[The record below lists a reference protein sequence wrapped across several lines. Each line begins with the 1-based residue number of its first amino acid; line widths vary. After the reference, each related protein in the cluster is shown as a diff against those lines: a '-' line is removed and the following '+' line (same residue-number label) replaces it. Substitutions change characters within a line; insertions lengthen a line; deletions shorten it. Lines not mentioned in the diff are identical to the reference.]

1 MKHIVDGIVVCR
13 KDGMIE
19 NASLEAARIIGGHAS
34 DMVGKSLDSLLA
46 EDDVTAAAKT
56 DIKLRILA
64 ETGRIGEFRRD
75 DGCGDAIRAEVAA
88 TSLELGKEEILIV
101 TLRDITDEKEV
112 DAEPRPRAKDRT
124 QSKEALEDS
133 RRAALSVMQDAEIQR
148 QRAEEVLRKSESLF
162 KSLTDHAPNAVFLK
176 DGDGRFIAVNK
187 RFEEWYGVSP
197 EEALGKTS
205 HDIFPEAYA
214 SNYVSMDR
222 ETLSQSRLI
231 EREVSVP
238 FADGTIRQVITL
250 KFPVFD
256 DAGNSVGVATITT
269 DITEQR
275 RHEELLRQ
283 SQKMDA
289 VGQLTGGVAHDFNNL
304 LAIIQGNISLLDA
317 ELDDDSEFKELTAPI
332 LRATRRGASLTNRLL
347 AFSRK
352 QTLDVRSV
360 DAGNLVEEASEML
373 RRSLGEDISIEL
385 VIAPDLWHCT
395 VDAGQLEQAIVNLAN
410 NARDAMLKGD
420 RLTFEVSNTAIS
432 ELQAAQETDLAPGD
446 YVLIA
451 VTDTGSGMPAAVREQ
466 IFDPFFTTKSVGKG
480 TGLGLSMVYGFV
492 KQSEGHITVYSA
504 EDKGTT
510 IKLYLPRSHAA
521 ADETEAPKA
530 VSVTPPHGETILV
543 VEDDTDLRTLAVV
556 ILTDLGYRV
565 LEAGSGPAALRLL
578 EQETH
583 VDLLLTDVVLPD
595 GMDGKEV
602 ADAVRA
608 RIPTAKVHFMSG
620 YATGAMASG
629 GRLIQGEHLLQKP
642 FDPKDLARQ
651 VKWAIDA

>member
-1 MKHIVDGIVVCR
+1 M
-13 KDGMIE
+13 
-19 NASLEAARIIGGHAS
+19 
-34 DMVGKSLDSLLA
+34 DSLLA

-56 DIKLRILA
+56 DIKLRTLA
-64 ETGRIGEFRRD
+64 ETGRIGQFRRD

-148 QRAEEVLRKSESLF
+148 QRAEEALRKSESLF

-432 ELQAAQETDLAPGD
+432 
-446 YVLIA
+446 
-451 VTDTGSGMPAAVREQ
+451 
-466 IFDPFFTTKSVGKG
+466 
-480 TGLGLSMVYGFV
+480 
-492 KQSEGHITVYSA
+492 
-504 EDKGTT
+504 
-510 IKLYLPRSHAA
+510 
-521 ADETEAPKA
+521 
-530 VSVTPPHGETILV
+530 
-543 VEDDTDLRTLAVV
+543 
-556 ILTDLGYRV
+556 
-565 LEAGSGPAALRLL
+565 
-578 EQETH
+578 
-583 VDLLLTDVVLPD
+583 
-595 GMDGKEV
+595 
-602 ADAVRA
+602 
-608 RIPTAKVHFMSG
+608 
-620 YATGAMASG
+620 
-629 GRLIQGEHLLQKP
+629 
-642 FDPKDLARQ
+642 
-651 VKWAIDA
+651 

>member
-34 DMVGKSLDSLLA
+34 DIVGKSLDSLLA
-46 EDDVTAAAKT
+46 EDDVTAPAKT
-56 DIKLRILA
+56 DIKLRTLA

-124 QSKEALEDS
+124 QSKKALEDS
-133 RRAALSVMQDAEIQR
+133 RHAALSVMQDAEIQR
-148 QRAEEVLRKSESLF
+148 QRAEEALRKSESLF
-162 KSLTDHAPNAVFLK
+162 KSLTDHPPNAVFLK

-275 RHEELLRQ
+275 RHEALLRQ

-289 VGQLTGGVAHDFNNL
+289 VG
-304 LAIIQGNISLLDA
+304 
-317 ELDDDSEFKELTAPI
+317 
-332 LRATRRGASLTNRLL
+332 
-347 AFSRK
+347 
-352 QTLDVRSV
+352 
-360 DAGNLVEEASEML
+360 
-373 RRSLGEDISIEL
+373 
-385 VIAPDLWHCT
+385 
-395 VDAGQLEQAIVNLAN
+395 
-410 NARDAMLKGD
+410 
-420 RLTFEVSNTAIS
+420 
-432 ELQAAQETDLAPGD
+432 
-446 YVLIA
+446 
-451 VTDTGSGMPAAVREQ
+451 
-466 IFDPFFTTKSVGKG
+466 
-480 TGLGLSMVYGFV
+480 
-492 KQSEGHITVYSA
+492 
-504 EDKGTT
+504 
-510 IKLYLPRSHAA
+510 
-521 ADETEAPKA
+521 
-530 VSVTPPHGETILV
+530 
-543 VEDDTDLRTLAVV
+543 
-556 ILTDLGYRV
+556 
-565 LEAGSGPAALRLL
+565 
-578 EQETH
+578 
-583 VDLLLTDVVLPD
+583 
-595 GMDGKEV
+595 
-602 ADAVRA
+602 
-608 RIPTAKVHFMSG
+608 
-620 YATGAMASG
+620 
-629 GRLIQGEHLLQKP
+629 
-642 FDPKDLARQ
+642 
-651 VKWAIDA
+651 